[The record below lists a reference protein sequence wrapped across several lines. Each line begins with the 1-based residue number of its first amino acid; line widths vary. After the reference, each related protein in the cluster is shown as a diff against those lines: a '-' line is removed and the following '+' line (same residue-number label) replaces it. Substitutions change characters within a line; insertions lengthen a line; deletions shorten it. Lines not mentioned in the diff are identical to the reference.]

1 MLLGDTGAGTV
12 NSNKLVLP
20 TVANSEIH
28 KYIGAVG
35 FHTWH
40 GCTTADMQAWLLSA
54 QKLNLPL
61 MAVEGGPN
69 SALHRYPNQFLEKWF
84 QLSEIDLYVRIC
96 RDAQV
101 ATIMEWQLTPNYSV
115 LIGNGLYGDN
125 GPLRPTQRFWNL
137 KQLGSTPEDS
147 FWIPCSVD
155 RPNISAA
162 ATADILNGLYTIHL
176 VNNSATR
183 KATITN
189 IPAAVKSLNV
199 YKTDYT
205 RGMQKA
211 ESVPVKNGSAE
222 VLLESACYTTLT
234 NAKF

>member
-1 MLLGDTGAGTV
+1 M
-12 NSNKLVLP
+12 NSNKIVLP
-20 TVANSEIH
+20 SIADSSIH

-40 GCTTADMQAWLLSA
+40 GCTPADMKAWLLSA

-69 SALHRYPNQFLEKWF
+69 SALHRYPRQFLEKWF

-101 ATIMEWQLTPNYSV
+101 STIMEWQLTPNYSV
-115 LIGNGLYGDN
+115 MIGNGLYDDK

-137 KQLGSTPEDS
+137 KQLGSTPEGS
-147 FWIPCSVD
+147 FSIPVEVS

-162 ATADILNGLYTIHL
+162 AFADILNGIYTIHI
-176 VNNSATR
+176 VNKSAER
-183 KATITN
+183 KAIINN
-189 IPAAVKSLNV
+189 IPSNVKTLNV
-199 YKTDYT
+199 YKTDIT
-205 RGMQKA
+205 RGMERGENVQ
-211 ESVPVKNGSAE
+211 VINGTAE
-222 VLLESACYTTLT
+222 VILESACYTTVT
-234 NAKF
+234 NAIFK

>member
-1 MLLGDTGAGTV
+1 M
-12 NSNKLVLP
+12 K
-20 TVANSEIH
+20 
-28 KYIGAVG
+28 
-35 FHTWH
+35 
-40 GCTTADMQAWLLSA
+40 AWLLSA

-101 ATIMEWQLTPNYSV
+101 STIMEWQLTPNYSV

-137 KQLGSTPEDS
+137 KQLGATHEGS
-147 FWIPCSVD
+147 FWIPCTVD

-162 ATADILNGLYTIHL
+162 AYADILNGLYTIHL
-176 VNNSATR
+176 VNNSASR
-183 KATITN
+183 KAILTN
-189 IPAAVKSLNV
+189 IPANVKSLNV

-211 ESVPVKNGSAE
+211 ESVTVQNGSAQIQ
-222 VLLESACYTTLT
+222 LDSACFTTVT
-234 NAKF
+234 NAIF